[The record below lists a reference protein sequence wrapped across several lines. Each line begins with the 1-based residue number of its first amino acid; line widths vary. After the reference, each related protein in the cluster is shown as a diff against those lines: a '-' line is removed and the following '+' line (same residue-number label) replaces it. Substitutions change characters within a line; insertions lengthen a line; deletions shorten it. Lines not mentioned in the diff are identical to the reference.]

1 MSEDN
6 FQPRKQIRRFAD
18 EELHRQVREQ
28 SERQAQIFQQLTE
41 LSFSVKEIEL
51 KLEML
56 DERHSHMN
64 VTMLAEAIR
73 TSQKELLLKVGV
85 DIDKKEDMEKFR
97 GGIYFSQSMHKGV
110 TTAALTILT
119 AFCVG
124 VGYSLWAITSA
135 VFKVPN

>member
-6 FQPRKQIRRFAD
+6 FQPRKQVRRFAD
-18 EELHRQVREQ
+18 EELRQQVVQ
-28 SERQAQIFQQLTE
+28 HAERQAQIFQQLTE

-51 KLEML
+51 KLQML

-64 VTMLAEAIR
+64 VTVLAEAIR

-85 DIDKKEDMEKFR
+85 DIDKKEDMERFKN
-97 GGIYFSQSMHKGV
+97 GIYFSQSMHKGV
-110 TTAALTILT
+110 TTAAFTILT

-124 VGYSLWAITSA
+124 VGYSLWAITTA